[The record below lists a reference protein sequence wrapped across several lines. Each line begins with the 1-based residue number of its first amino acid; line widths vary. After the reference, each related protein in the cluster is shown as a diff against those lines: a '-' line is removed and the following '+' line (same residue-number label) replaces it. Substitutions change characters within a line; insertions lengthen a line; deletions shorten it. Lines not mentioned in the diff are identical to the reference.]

1 MQQGS
6 DWFSGI
12 ITSHDEHQWLEISGS
27 RLHLNEQIQIAVM
40 GYWITG
46 IIQQDTGGW
55 YLLTDDEIGIRL
67 RTGLRARLPL
77 FPPSA
82 LVE

>member
-1 MQQGS
+1 MQGS
-6 DWFSGI
+6 DWFSGVI
-12 ITSHDEHQWLEISGS
+12 ICTDEYQWLEISGS
-27 RLHLNEQIQIAVM
+27 PLQMNEQIEIAVM

-46 IIQQDTGGW
+46 SIQRDAGGW
-55 YLLTDDEIGIRL
+55 YLLTDDEVGIRL
-67 RTGLRARLPL
+67 RTGLRARRPL